1 MSSVVLRSIAS
12 TENQD
17 VRPLGADPM
26 VHVDA
31 DMRHVLDVWAEM
43 DPKPIE
49 RCTVAEARAQ
59 PTLAMALGRILH
71 DRPDE
76 GGVSME
82 LRMIP
87 GGAGDIKARLY
98 APVGAAAALPM
109 ILYLHGGGF
118 VLGDLG
124 SFDAAPRALS
134 RKLGALV
141 VSAHY
146 RQAPEAALAETG
158 ADAAAAWRWMLESA
172 PALGG
177 DPGRTA
183 IVGEDAGATL
193 AVELALALRQHPAG
207 TRPRHL
213 GLVSPLAST
222 LTDLASRRANAQSRP
237 LSAAGLRWLHRHA
250 TRREA
255 SMDDPLL
262 NLADR
267 DLGGLPPTTLILA
280 GLDPLRS
287 DGELLA
293 DAMRRA
299 GVWVDATTYEGVTHG
314 FFGLARI
321 VNKAMFAQ
329 SQLLRNMSESIR

>member
-1 MSSVVLRSIAS
+1 
-12 TENQD
+12 
-17 VRPLGADPM
+17 M

-31 DMRHVLDVWAEM
+31 DMRHVLEVWAAM

-49 RCTVAEARAQ
+49 HCTVAEARAQ
-59 PTLAMALGRILH
+59 PTLSMALNRILH

-76 GGVSME
+76 AGVSME

-87 GGAGDIKARLY
+87 GGAGNTKARVY
-98 APVGAAAALPM
+98 APAGAATALPM

-124 SFDAAPRALS
+124 SFDATPRALA
-134 RKLGALV
+134 RKLGAIV

-146 RQAPEAALAETG
+146 RQAPEASLAE
-158 ADAAAAWRWMLESA
+158 AAEDAEAAWRWMGEAAAS
-172 PALGG
+172 LGG
-177 DPGRTA
+177 DAARTA
-183 IVGEDAGATL
+183 IVGEDAGASL
-193 AVELALALRQHPAG
+193 AVELALALRQQGSTAG
-207 TRPRHL
+207 PRHL

-222 LTDLASRRANAQSRP
+222 ILDLPSRRANERSRP
-237 LSAAGLRWLHRHA
+237 LSAAGLRWLHRNA
-250 TRREA
+250 ARRGGGR
-255 SMDDPLL
+255 DDPRL
-262 NLADR
+262 NLAER
-267 DLGGLPPTTLILA
+267 ELGGLPPTTLILA

-287 DGELLA
+287 DGDLLA
-293 DAMRRA
+293 DAMRRS

-329 SQLLRNMSESIR
+329 SQLLRNLTESLM